1 MTILKIVKGIL
12 LMKRIIIP
20 VFLLLLSSCTSNS
33 QSAADLNKPISSTVP
48 HASTPFSGK
57 NSRLIGRF
65 DKSTTGEAKFTWPG
79 SAIEF
84 RFDGSQASIA
94 IASEGKTRFALDV
107 DGQTKDFWT
116 EEGNRTYLL
125 ASHLNKGIHTL
136 RLTRVNES
144 TAGVTSFT
152 SDPLTDGKLLAP
164 PAAPAKKL
172 LVIGDSI
179 TAGYGVEGA
188 NQSCHYTL
196 DTSTQ
201 QLTYAAIAAK
211 ALGADLHAI
220 AWSGIGAWRSYGEK
234 TPVKP
239 SIIVRHIRTLADDR
253 DSKWNPLG
261 YQPDAVLINIGTN
274 DYWEDSTSN
283 NYRDAMV
290 TLISQIQT
298 DYINKPIYLIV
309 SPMLGDKTRIA
320 QKQVLQ
326 SLAKGNIKILDLG
339 ENNGSEGFGCD
350 YHPNLTT
357 QTRLG
362 KTLEANLKTELN
374 W

>member
-1 MTILKIVKGIL
+1 MNYKIL
-12 LMKRIIIP
+12 LAP
-20 VFLLLLSSCTSNS
+20 LFVFVLASCNSASKEPDVKSPNLQHESSKTF
-33 QSAADLNKPISSTVP
+33 T
-48 HASTPFSGK
+48 GK
-57 NSRLIGRF
+57 NVRLVGRF
-65 DKSTTGEAKFTWPG
+65 DKSTAGEAKFTWPG

-84 RFDGSQASIA
+84 RFEGSQATIA
-94 IASEGKTRFALDV
+94 IASQSKTRFALDV
-107 DGQTKDFWT
+107 DGQTKDFWV
-116 EEGNRTYLL
+116 EEGNRTYSL
-125 ASHLNKGIHTL
+125 ASNLTIGAHTI

-144 TAGVTSFT
+144 TAGVTRFT
-152 SDPLTDGKLLAP
+152 SDPQTDGKLVTP
-164 PAAPAKKL
+164 PAAPARKL

-201 QLTYAAIAAK
+201 QLTYAAFAAK

-234 TPVKP
+234 TPINP
-239 SIIVRHIRTLADDR
+239 SMIIRHTRTLADEPN
-253 DSKWNPLG
+253 SKWNAQE
-261 YQPDAVLINIGTN
+261 YQPNAILVNIGTN
-274 DYWEDSTSN
+274 DYWEGSVSSD
-283 NYRDAMV
+283 YRDAM
-290 TLISQIQT
+290 TKLIGQIQA
-298 DYINKPIYLIV
+298 DYTNKPIYLIV
-309 SPMLGDKTRIA
+309 SPMLGEKVHIA

-326 SLAKGNIKILDLG
+326 SLAKGNIKVLDLG

-357 QTRLG
+357 HTRLG
-362 KTLEANLKTELN
+362 KALEANLKTELN

>member
-1 MTILKIVKGIL
+1 MRHGL
-12 LMKRIIIP
+12 LIISVISL
-20 VFLLLLSSCTSNS
+20 FFSGCINNS
-33 QSAADLNKPISSTVP
+33 KQAADLNKAAINKASATSTVFTGNN
-48 HASTPFSGK
+48 A
-57 NSRLIGRF
+57 RLIGRF

-84 RFDGSQASIA
+84 RFEGSQASIS
-94 IASEGKTRFALDV
+94 IASQGKTRFALDI

-116 EEGNRTYLL
+116 DAGNKTYTL
-125 ASHLNKGIHTL
+125 ASNLSKGVHTI

-144 TAGVTSFT
+144 TAGITRFT
-152 SDPLTDGKLLAP
+152 SDPQTDGKLLTP
-164 PAAPAKKL
+164 PAAPNRKL

-201 QLTYAAIAAK
+201 QLTYTAFAAK

-234 TPVKP
+234 MPVNP
-239 SIIVRHIRTLADDR
+239 NMIVRHTRILADDPN
-253 DSKWNPLG
+253 SKWNPKE
-261 YQPDAVLINIGTN
+261 YQPSAILVNIGTN
-274 DYWEDSTSN
+274 DYWEGSVSN
-283 NYRDAMV
+283 DYRDAM
-290 TLISQIQT
+290 TKLISQIQT
-298 DYINKPIYLIV
+298 DYANKPVYLIV
-309 SPMLGDKTRIA
+309 SPMLGEKVHLA

-326 SLAKGNIKILDLG
+326 SLAKGNIKVLDLG

-362 KTLEANLKTELN
+362 KALEANLKTELN

>member
-1 MTILKIVKGIL
+1 
-12 LMKRIIIP
+12 MKKN
-20 VFLLLLSSCTSNS
+20 LLLIALFSMALLNCAGAGTQSDKANNS
-33 QSAADLNKPISSTVP
+33 VAPKAAKVEAFT
-48 HASTPFSGK
+48 GK
-57 NSRLIGRF
+57 NARLIGRF
-65 DKSTTGEAKFTWPG
+65 DLSTNGEAKFTWPG

-84 RFDGSQASIA
+84 RFEGSKASIN
-94 IASEGKTRFALDV
+94 IASQGKTRFALDV
-107 DGQTKDFWT
+107 DGQTKDFWA
-116 EEGNRTYLL
+116 EEGSQTYSL
-125 ASHLNKGIHTL
+125 ASGLTKGVHTI

-144 TAGVTSFT
+144 TAGVTRFT
-152 SDPLTDGKLLAP
+152 SDPQTDGKLLMP
-164 PAAPAKKL
+164 PAAPIRKL

-201 QLTYAAIAAK
+201 QLTYAAFAAK

-239 SIIVRHIRTLADDR
+239 SMIIRHTRTLADEPN
-253 DSKWNPLG
+253 SKWNAQE
-261 YQPDAVLINIGTN
+261 YQPNAILVNIGTN
-274 DYWEDSTSN
+274 DYWEGSVSTD
-283 NYRDAMV
+283 YRDAM
-290 TLISQIQT
+290 TKLISQIQT
-298 DYINKPIYLIV
+298 DYPNKPIYLIV
-309 SPMLGDKTRIA
+309 SPMLGEKVHVA

-326 SLAKGNIKILDLG
+326 SLAKGNIKVLDLG

-357 QTRLG
+357 HTRLG
-362 KTLEANLKTELN
+362 KALEASLKTELN